1 MRSKVAGIVL
11 IVGSLYYIICE
22 AISAAFFKASLTNT
36 YLFHT
41 ISELGIPNGNS
52 PLFCLMNS
60 AFILIGITLIFGY
73 FYKFKGNIVK
83 NRIICS
89 IFTLITAFGVI
100 IVGLIHG
107 GNPLTSGYHTL
118 GAVMAI
124 LGGNILL
131 VLISKS
137 MVDFNNYQK
146 ITLTLGIFGLIAFW
160 ILFFNVE
167 SIYMPIFER
176 LSVYTLIIWSFLTGI
191 SLIKCEG
198 NLFFTK
204 NQV

>member
-11 IVGSLYYIICE
+11 IVGSLYYIVAE
-22 AISAAFFKASLTNT
+22 AISATFFKASLINT
-36 YLFHT
+36 YLFHA

-52 PLFCLMNS
+52 PLFWLMNS
-60 AFILIGITLIFGY
+60 AFVFIGITLIFGY
-73 FYKFKGNIVK
+73 FYKFKDAIVK
-83 NRIICS
+83 NKIICS
-89 IFTLITAFGVI
+89 IFILITSLGVI

-137 MVDFNNYQK
+137 MNNFDNFQK

-167 SIYMPIFER
+167 SVYMPIFER
-176 LSVYTLIIWSFLTGI
+176 LSVYTLIIWSFLTGVY
-191 SLIKCEG
+191 LIKCEG